1 MEHTLPLMEG
11 GAPPSIVE
19 MHGIVKRFGSLT
31 ALGGIDL
38 TVRAGE
44 IHAVVGEN
52 GAGKTTLMHIL
63 AGLMHP
69 DMGSITI
76 RGHIESIASVERA
89 NALGIAMVH
98 QHFMLVSSLSVAE
111 NLTLGREPTQ
121 RGLFDRATAR
131 RAVVELGE
139 RYHLQVNPDAR
150 VEALSLGD
158 LQRLEILRALYRGAE
173 VLILDEPTAVLTP
186 SETEG
191 LFRVL
196 RELKADGKTT
206 IFISHKLAEVL
217 TISDTITVLRDGKV
231 TGRLRTPETQAREIA
246 GLMVG
251 REVLLSVDR
260 PSQAVGAP
268 LLQIEHLVGSG
279 VKGVSLDVRAG
290 EIVGIAGVTGNG
302 QSEFADL
309 IAGMLPVHAGSIH
322 INGQDVTRR
331 SVLERRRAGLA
342 YVPEDRFRQGLA
354 AHGSISDNLLLGSQ
368 TQPPYVRRGILNR
381 ATIHQRTRSLV
392 ERFRIKIGDI
402 KHAVR
407 SLSGGNAQRVVIA
420 RELADDKPLLLAAQ
434 PTRGIDIAA
443 SEFVWEAILT
453 RRRAGAGV
461 LLISADLNEI
471 LALSDRIVVM
481 YAGRMIGEVAAAD
494 ADETRLGLWM
504 AGMMPQE
511 VEDAQTARI

>member
-1 MEHTLPLMEG
+1 MEG

-19 MHGIVKRFGSLT
+19 MHGIVKQFGSLT
-31 ALGGIDL
+31 ALAGVDL
-38 TVRAGE
+38 SVRAGD

-63 AGLMHP
+63 TGLTQADAG
-69 DMGSITI
+69 GIAV
-76 RGHIESIASVERA
+76 RGRAESIASVERA

-98 QHFMLVSSLSVAE
+98 QHFMLLPSLSVAE
-111 NLTLGREPTQ
+111 NLTLGREPTR
-121 RGLFDRATAR
+121 RGLFDRAAAR

-139 RYHLQVNPDAR
+139 RYHLQVDPDAR

-196 RELKADGKTT
+196 RELKTSGKTT

-217 TISDTITVLRDGKV
+217 AISDTITVLRDGKV
-231 TGRLRTPETQAREIA
+231 TGRLRTAETQAREIA
-246 GLMVG
+246 RLMVG
-251 REVLLSVDR
+251 REVMLAVDR
-260 PSQAVGAP
+260 PAQAVGAP
-268 LLQIEHLVGSG
+268 LLQIERLVGSG
-279 VKGVSLDVRAG
+279 VKGISLDVHAG

-302 QSEFADL
+302 QSELADM
-309 IAGMLPVHAGSIH
+309 IAGLLPAQAGSIR
-322 INGQDVTRR
+322 INGHDVTQRT
-331 SVLERRRAGLA
+331 VLERRGAGLA
-342 YVPEDRFRQGLA
+342 YVPEDRFKQGLA
-354 AHGSISDNLLLGSQ
+354 ARGSISDNLLLGSQ
-368 TQPPYVRRGILNR
+368 TQTAFVRRGILNR
-381 ATIHQRTRSLV
+381 TNIRQRARSLV
-392 ERFRIKIGDI
+392 ERFRVKVGDVEQ
-402 KHAVR
+402 AVQ

-443 SEFVWEAILT
+443 SEFAWEAILK

-471 LALSDRIVVM
+471 LALSDRILVM
-481 YAGRMIGEVAAAD
+481 FAGRIIGEVAAAD
-494 ADETRLGLWM
+494 ADETRLGLLM
-504 AGMMPQE
+504 AGVASQE
-511 VEDAQTARI
+511 VEDAQATRF